1 MPMDMASC
9 HLVAWKPVTS
19 AGPTGGELRSQ
30 DGEVLVSNYIVVL
43 GVLSPLIQ
51 LIRPPFRGCK
61 SLLEFVPADMKDMK

>member
-1 MPMDMASC
+1 M
-9 HLVAWKPVTS
+9 TS

-51 LIRPPFRGCK
+51 LIRPRFRGRK
-61 SLLEFVPADMKDMK
+61 ALLEFVPADMKDMK